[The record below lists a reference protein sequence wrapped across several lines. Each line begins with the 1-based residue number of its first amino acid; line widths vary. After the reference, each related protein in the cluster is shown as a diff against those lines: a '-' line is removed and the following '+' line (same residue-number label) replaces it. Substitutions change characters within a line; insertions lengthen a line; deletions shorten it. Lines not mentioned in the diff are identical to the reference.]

1 MTGSPVPTL
10 FFAPPIASADA
21 PRIREKAAE
30 ALAFQLAPVAAR
42 LERGGWY
49 LGRKWSVLDPYLAWI
64 WFRITDSGFDAD
76 SFPAIGEHF
85 SRAMK
90 RPSAKAALAHE
101 KEAEKELQARG
112 LLFRPSF
119 SGPKE
124 NNA

>member
-42 LERGGWY
+42 LEQRGWY
-49 LGRKWSVLDPYLAWI
+49 LGRNWSVADPYLAWI

-101 KEAEKELQARG
+101 NEAEKELQARG
-112 LLFRPSF
+112 LLFRPTF